1 MGILIDK
8 TSDCPYVNFNGDGL
22 LEVEGRSISEDVFS
36 FWQPLIDWVKNYVR
50 KPAEVTRAI
59 FFLEYSNSSTN
70 KYLSEMMK
78 LLDKCADDGNKV
90 EITWKY
96 EEDDE
101 SILVLGQD
109 LESLIKL
116 PLDYQPV
123 EMEKQKTRKMKIKSK
138 KSGSEAIITFRYWEA
153 IVRNGHGG
161 EYTIVE
167 EY

>member
-8 TSDCPYVNFNGDGL
+8 TSDCPYVNFNEDGL

-36 FWQPLIDWVKNYVR
+36 FWQPLIDWIKNYVR

-70 KYLSEMMK
+70 KYLSEMLK

-123 EMEKQKTRKMKIKSK
+123 EMEKQKTRKLKIKSK
-138 KSGSEAIITFRYWEA
+138 KSGGEAVITFRYWEA

>member
-8 TSDCPYVNFNGDGL
+8 TSDCPYVNFNEDGL

-123 EMEKQKTRKMKIKSK
+123 EMEKQKN
-138 KSGSEAIITFRYWEA
+138 A
-153 IVRNGHGG
+153 
-161 EYTIVE
+161 
-167 EY
+167 

>member
-1 MGILIDK
+1 
-8 TSDCPYVNFNGDGL
+8 
-22 LEVEGRSISEDVFS
+22 
-36 FWQPLIDWVKNYVR
+36 
-50 KPAEVTRAI
+50 
-59 FFLEYSNSSTN
+59 
-70 KYLSEMMK
+70 MMK

-123 EMEKQKTRKMKIKSK
+123 EMEKQKN
-138 KSGSEAIITFRYWEA
+138 A
-153 IVRNGHGG
+153 
-161 EYTIVE
+161 
-167 EY
+167 

>member
-8 TSDCPYVNFNGDGL
+8 TSDCPYVNFNEDGL

>member
-8 TSDCPYVNFNGDGL
+8 TSDCPYVNFNDDGL

>member
-8 TSDCPYVNFNGDGL
+8 TSDCPYVNFNEDGL

-78 LLDKCADDGNKV
+78 LLDKCADDGNK
-90 EITWKY
+90 W
-96 EEDDE
+96 
-101 SILVLGQD
+101 
-109 LESLIKL
+109 
-116 PLDYQPV
+116 
-123 EMEKQKTRKMKIKSK
+123 R
-138 KSGSEAIITFRYWEA
+138 
-153 IVRNGHGG
+153 
-161 EYTIVE
+161 
-167 EY
+167 